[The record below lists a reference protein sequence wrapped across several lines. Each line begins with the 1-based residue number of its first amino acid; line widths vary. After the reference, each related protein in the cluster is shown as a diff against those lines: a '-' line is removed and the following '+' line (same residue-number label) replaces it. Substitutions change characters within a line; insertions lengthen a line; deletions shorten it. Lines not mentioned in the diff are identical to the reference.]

1 MIKINEN
8 SFGETLEMKINK
20 EKRVLEFFY
29 TDYDIVG
36 KETKRKT
43 KTISFDFLS
52 GSTY

>member
-1 MIKINEN
+1 
-8 SFGETLEMKINK
+8 MKINK